1 METII
6 KFLKNPQNQGLHV
19 NKYKIELSKIAEFI
33 DHVKENYGIPN
44 IPQRGGDG
52 KEIINTFVEREK
64 ITVKVR
70 DHRLSQRL
78 KNALILIILKEDKPE
93 IGDYF
98 SISNEELES
107 QRSIPG
113 AQAPGAFYRMQR
125 RFTPTGPP
133 GLSGFMDSMLFPKHF
148 DVLYIDY
155 RLSKDQENILFEF
168 VSLNEIGFKMFN
180 DLILCLP
187 ILSDSFEKV
196 SQRKTYCE
204 KYIFKIYD
212 LVVQL
217 WIKLEDKFIF
227 NDNIENFLTASIKYY
242 TEEEWITSIILS
254 SISVES
260 ILAELYEDEY
270 KKSAPDIPLG
280 QLIKEVGK
288 KISFPSD
295 LKKKIQA
302 LNDARIASVH
312 RSENPVSDKDTII
325 SMMGI
330 TCLLI
335 WYFDKS

>member
-1 METII
+1 MEKII

-19 NKYKIELSKIAEFI
+19 HNYKIKLSKIAEFI
-33 DHVKENYGIPN
+33 DHVNEKYGIQN
-44 IPQRGGDG
+44 FSQRGGDG
-52 KEIINTFVEREK
+52 NQLIKTFIERGTK
-64 ITVKVR
+64 TIKYR
-70 DHRLSQRL
+70 DKQLSQRL
-78 KNALILIILKEDKPE
+78 NEALILILIKEDKPE
-93 IGDYF
+93 IGDYY
-98 SISNEELES
+98 SISNEKIES
-107 QRSIPG
+107 QRSTPAINSSIG
-113 AQAPGAFYRMQR
+113 FWRMQR
-125 RFTPTGPP
+125 VLTPFPTTRS
-133 GLSGFMDSMLFPKHF
+133 GLMDSMLFPEHF
-148 DVLYIDY
+148 DVLYIDF
-155 RLSKDQENILFEF
+155 RLSKDEESMLIEF

-187 ILSDSFEKV
+187 ILNDSFEKV

-217 WIKLEDKFIF
+217 WITLEDKFIF

-242 TEEEWITSIILS
+242 SEEEWITSIILS

-270 KKSAPDIPLG
+270 KRNAPDVALG
-280 QLIKEVGK
+280 KLLTHVEK
-288 KISFPSD
+288 KIKFPAD
-295 LKKKIQA
+295 LRKKLQA
-302 LNDARIASVH
+302 LNKARIASVH